1 MKNNAKC
8 LMRNF
13 SGHHEPGRSWPFA
26 RSLSSF
32 VFRHLSFAL
41 LALPLLAA
49 EPSNAPS
56 ARLLRPLSVNEA
68 ADIALQQNSAIL
80 KSKADLEAAHGIIV
94 QTRAIALPRINI
106 SSQYGANEESTI
118 DRFQTKGGGGTNS
131 FFAKA
136 FDYADQRWSAGIRIS
151 QSIFEGGRIESAR
164 RTARLTREQAV
175 LQHQTVVADTI
186 RDVRVAYYAAL
197 MAAQQIMVQEASV
210 KLLEQELFDTRRRH
224 EAGTVPQFNVLRA
237 EVEVANARPRLIR
250 ARNAHRVAKA
260 TLAQLLGETVP
271 HDVEDLPLQLTD
283 KLEATPVEVKLS
295 DALKQSF
302 ENRTE
307 LGALRKAEKLRAEN
321 IVVAKAGNQPSVQ
334 IFAGYGTKSSSFSR
348 DLTDELH
355 GWEAGAQLSWN
366 LFDGQ
371 LTEGRVKEAQAL
383 HRRAL
388 EDITDVTRR
397 IELEVRTAWSA
408 FVEAREVL
416 ESQKKVQE
424 SAEEALRLA
433 NARASAGSGTQLDV
447 LNAQTALT
455 EARTTQV
462 QAAHDYAVARAR
474 LERAVGSTLATGKP

>member
-1 MKNNAKC
+1 MKKKSHCPMTNDRPSHA
-8 LMRNF
+8 
-13 SGHHEPGRSWPFA
+13 PGRVRSFA
-26 RSLSSF
+26 RGLSSI
-32 VFRHLSFAL
+32 VIRSSSFAL
-41 LALPLLAA
+41 LVLPLLAA
-49 EPSNAPS
+49 DPTNAPS
-56 ARLLRPLSVNEA
+56 ARLLRPLALTEA
-68 ADIALQQNSAIL
+68 VDIALQQNSAIL
-80 KSKADLEAAHGIIV
+80 KGKADLEAAHGVVV
-94 QTRAIALPRINI
+94 QTRAIALPRVNI
-106 SSQYGANEESTI
+106 SSQYGANEDSTI
-118 DRFQTKGGGGTNS
+118 DRFQTKGGGGSNS
-131 FFAKA
+131 FFSKA

-164 RTARLTREQAV
+164 RSARLTREQSL
-175 LQHQTVVADTI
+175 LQHQSVVADTI

-210 KLLEQELFDTRRRH
+210 TLLEQELADTRRRH

-295 DALKQSF
+295 DALQQSF
-302 ENRTE
+302 ASRTE

-321 IVVAKAGNQPSVQ
+321 IVVARAGNQPSVQ
-334 IFAGYGTKSSSFSR
+334 IFAGYGAKSSSFSR

-366 LFDGQ
+366 IFDGR
-371 LTEGRVKEAQAL
+371 LTEGRVKEAEAL

-424 SAEEALRLA
+424 SAAEALRLA
-433 NARASAGSGTQLDV
+433 TARAAAGSGTQLEV

-462 QAAHDYAVARAR
+462 QAMHDYAVARAR
-474 LERAVGSTLATGKP
+474 LERAVGTTLVTGKP